1 MNYNK
6 KFKGQVQHSATI
18 NVNANPLT
26 GITTSFDGI
35 LVNANKRFLLGFPTP
50 TTLIGGTW
58 FDISG
63 GGTNATLNSLPTVN
77 YNSKNGGAVVLNGNT
92 NNSLIQFTPSTSLQS
107 AFSTGNFTICITN
120 ETNNLANPGSQ
131 LSFNLSGS
139 NTPRS
144 NRRGWGI
151 GEGDSGNRI
160 TILQSDGTAAYQSTV
175 ITATQALN
183 TIYHKTFVVNRAVG
197 SATSVYVNGVLAG
210 TASSSL
216 LTGSFYTPGAESA
229 SQFGDIAGWKMN
241 GNVYNILIY
250 NRALT
255 DAEVKQNYYY
265 FGTRFTGIATVT
277 SDYVRNGLSIY
288 YDANDR
294 ASLPVF
300 TQVNNGVAG
309 TNTGI
314 ICQPNTIYDFP
325 FNQIRNIGVFT
336 TEASTTVNFVLYD
349 EEN

>member
-1 MNYNK
+1 MNFNK
-6 KFKGQVQHSATI
+6 KFKGQVQHSATQ

-35 LVNANKRFLLGFPTP
+35 MVNANKRFLIGFPSP
-50 TTLIGGTW
+50 TTQIGGTW

-63 GGTNATLNSLPTVN
+63 GGTNATLNSIPTVG
-77 YNSKNGGAVVLNGNT
+77 YNPKNGGAIRLAGNT
-92 NNSLIQFTPSTSLQS
+92 NNSLVQFTPPASLQS
-107 AFSTGNFTICITN
+107 VFSTGNFTICVTN
-120 ETNNLANPGSQ
+120 ETTDLTNPGSQ
-131 LSFNLSGS
+131 LTFNLSGS

-144 NRRGWGI
+144 NRRGWAI
-151 GEGDSGNRI
+151 GEGDDGNEI
-160 TILQSDGTAAYQSTV
+160 SILQSDGTAAYQSTV
-175 ITATQALN
+175 ITATQNLN
-183 TIYHKTFVVNRAVG
+183 QIYHKTFVVNRAVG
-197 SATSVYVNGVLAG
+197 SATSVYVDGALVG

-216 LTGSFYTPGAESA
+216 LTGSFYTPGAENA
-229 SQFGDIAGWKMN
+229 SQFGNLAGWKMN
-241 GNVYNILIY
+241 GNIYNVLIY

-255 DAEVKQNYYY
+255 DAEVKQNYNY
-265 FGTRFTGIATVT
+265 FGTRFTGIATAT
-277 SDYVRNGLSIY
+277 PDYVRSGLSIY

-294 ASLPVF
+294 ASLPVS
-300 TQVNNGVAG
+300 TAINNGVAG

>member
-1 MNYNK
+1 MNFNK
-6 KFKGQVQHSATI
+6 KFKGQVQHSATQ

-35 LVNANKRFLLGFPTP
+35 MVNANKRFLIGFPSP
-50 TTLIGGTW
+50 TTQIGGTW

-63 GGTNATLNSLPTVN
+63 GGTNATLNSLPTVG
-77 YNSKNGGAVVLNGNT
+77 YNPKNGGAIRLNGNT
-92 NNSLIQFTPSTSLQS
+92 NNSLVQFTPPASLQS
-107 AFSTGNFTICITN
+107 AFSTGNFTICVTN
-120 ETNNLANPGSQ
+120 ETTDLTNPGSQ
-131 LSFNLSGS
+131 LSIRLSTG
-139 NTPRS
+139 TPRA
-144 NRRGWGI
+144 NQRGWAV
-151 GEGDSGNRI
+151 GESDSTGRI
-160 TILQSDGTAAYQSTV
+160 TVLQSDNTDAYKSETFLV
-175 ITATQALN
+175 TQNLN
-183 TIYHKTFVVNRAVG
+183 QIYHKTFVVNRAVG
-197 SATSVYVNGVLAG
+197 SATSVYVDGALVG

-216 LTGSFYTPGAESA
+216 LTGSFYTPGSEPA
-229 SQFGDIAGWKMN
+229 SQIGNVAGWKMN
-241 GNVYNILIY
+241 GNIYNVLIY

-255 DAEVKQNYYY
+255 DAEVKQNYNY
-265 FGTRFTGIATVT
+265 FGNRFTGIATNT
-277 SDYVRNGLSIY
+277 PDYVRSGLVIF

-294 ASLPVF
+294 ASLPVSSAI
-300 TQVNNGVAG
+300 QNGVAG

>member
-1 MNYNK
+1 MNFNK

-35 LVNANKRFLLGFPTP
+35 MVNANKRFLIGFPSP
-50 TTLIGGTW
+50 TTQIGGTW

-63 GGTNATLNSLPTVN
+63 GGTNATLNSVPTVG
-77 YNSKNGGAVVLNGNT
+77 YNPKNGGAIRLDGNGSNT
-92 NNSLIQFTPSTSLQS
+92 LVQFTPPASLQS
-107 AFSTGNFTICITN
+107 AFSTGDFTICVTN
-120 ETNNLANPGSQ
+120 ETTNLTAPGSQ
-131 LSFNLSGS
+131 FTFNLSGS

-144 NRRGWGI
+144 SRRGFGI
-151 GEGDSGNRI
+151 GEGDSGNQI
-160 TILQSDGTAAYQSTV
+160 TILQSDGTAAYQSSV
-175 ITATQALN
+175 ITATQSLN

-197 SATSVYVNGVLAG
+197 SATSVYVNGALVG

-229 SQFGDIAGWKMN
+229 SQFGNIAGWKMN
-241 GNVYNILIY
+241 GNIYNVLIY

-255 DAEVKQNYYY
+255 DAEVKQNYNY
-265 FGTRFTGIATVT
+265 FGTRFTGIATNT
-277 SDYVRNGLSIY
+277 PDYVRSGLSIY

-294 ASLPVF
+294 ASLPVS
-300 TQVNNGVAG
+300 TAIQNGVAG

-349 EEN
+349 AEN